1 MSRYYRY
8 TDVSVLEQFQQKT
21 GLTVS
26 SIQAQVAE
34 KLPLK
39 RVGKP
44 EEVAQLVSF
53 LCSDAASFMT
63 GALVNIDGGYTIQ

>member
-1 MSRYYRY
+1 MYQA
-8 TDVSVLEQFQQKT
+8 VLENFRQNT
-21 GLTVS
+21 GATLS

-44 EEVAQLVSF
+44 EEVAQLVGF
-53 LCSDAASFMT
+53 LCSDSASFMT